1 MDQARRST
9 LAMLAGLPFADP
21 VLAMAAATDH
31 GGAAPRWL
39 GCRTEPLAGDGA
51 AGIRPDGRSPFAM
64 PLPARGHS
72 FAVHP
77 SRDLAVVFARR
88 PGVFAVAFDTVTG
101 ERLAVFEAEEGR
113 HFAGHGTFSP
123 NGRLLLS
130 AENKF
135 DTGDGVLGVYDVEDG
150 FRKLA
155 ELPAHGIGPHDVA
168 VMPDGKTLAVAVGG
182 ILTHPQSKRL
192 KLNLDTMQPSLA
204 LMEMESGRLV
214 EQFPLEGQLHQLSL
228 RHLSVN
234 ERGEVA
240 CACQFQGDPEAAV
253 PLVAILGDGSLRLAD
268 GFRRRAAELHQYTG
282 SITYDT
288 SGDWLAVSCPKA
300 DRILILDRQGEIH
313 HEVAVVDGCGV
324 AAEGQPGRF
333 VASGGTGRL
342 VSIDARTG
350 QATQLVSEPLAWDNH
365 LVPLHLRG

>member
-1 MDQARRST
+1 MDRARRST
-9 LAMLAGLPFADP
+9 LAFLAGLPFADP

-39 GCRTEPLAGDGA
+39 GCRTEPVAGDGM
-51 AGIRPDGRSPFAM
+51 AGIATDGSSPFAM
-64 PLPARGHS
+64 ALPARGHS

-77 SRDLAVVFARR
+77 ARDLAIVFARR
-88 PGVFAVAFDTVTG
+88 PGTFAVAFDTVTG
-101 ERLAVFEAEEGR
+101 ARLAVFEAEEGR

-123 NGRLLLS
+123 NGRLLLT

-135 DTGDGVLGVYDVEDG
+135 DTGDGTLGVYDVEDG

-168 VMPDGKTLAVAVGG
+168 VMPDGRTLAVAVGG

-204 LMEMESGRLV
+204 LMELESGRLV

-234 ERGEVA
+234 DKGEVA
-240 CACQFQGDPEAAV
+240 CACQYQGDPQAAV
-253 PLVAILGDGSLRLAD
+253 PLVAILGRDGFRLAD
-268 GFRRRAAELHQYTG
+268 GFRPRAAELQQYTG
-282 SITYDT
+282 SIAFDS
-288 SGDWLAVSCPKA
+288 SGEWLAVSCPKA
-300 DRILILDRQGEIH
+300 DRILILDRDGAIH
-313 HEVAVVDGCGV
+313 HEVAVPDGCGV
-324 AAEGQPGRF
+324 AAEGASGRF

-342 VSIDARTG
+342 VAIDAATG
-350 QATQLVSEPLAWDNH
+350 QSETLSSAALAWDNH

>member
-1 MDQARRST
+1 MTLARRST
-9 LAMLAGLPFADP
+9 LALLAGLPFADP

-51 AGIRPDGRSPFAM
+51 AAIAPDGRHPFALH
-64 PLPARGHS
+64 LPARGHS

-77 SRDLAVVFARR
+77 TEDLAVVFARR

-101 ERLAVFEAEEGR
+101 TRKAVFESEEGR

-123 NGRLLLS
+123 DGRLLFA

-135 DTGDGVLGVYDVEDG
+135 DTGDGTLGVYDASDG
-150 FRKLA
+150 FRKLT
-155 ELPAHGIGPHDVA
+155 ELSAHGIGPHDVA

-192 KLNLDTMQPSLA
+192 KLNLATMRPSLA
-204 LMEMESGRLV
+204 LVELQSGRLV
-214 EQFPLEGQLHQLSL
+214 EQFVLEGPLHQLSL

-234 ERGEVA
+234 QDGLVA
-240 CACQFQGDPEAAV
+240 CACQYQGDPEAAM
-253 PLVAILGDGSLRLAD
+253 PLLAILGADGLKMVD
-268 GFRRRAAELHQYTG
+268 GFRPRAAALGQYTG
-282 SITYDT
+282 SVTFDT
-288 SGDWLAVSCPKA
+288 SGEWLAVSCPKA
-300 DRILILDRQGEIH
+300 HRILILDAAGTIH
-313 HEVAVVDGCGV
+313 HEVPVEDGCGI
-324 AAEGQPGRF
+324 AAQGTPGRF
-333 VASGGTGRL
+333 VASGGTGLL
-342 VSIDARTG
+342 VEIDARTG
-350 QATQLVSEPLAWDNH
+350 KGQVQVEERLAWDNH